1 MKNRKFVFLWSLL
14 SGIFILDVPKAGVAE
29 WEPASQTTE
38 AAEAHSA
45 IMLILGSS
53 DPETRA
59 TRVALACDM
68 IRIQGK
74 NIRFDKIIFSGG
86 CGAHGTDAKN
96 CEASDMQRQMEDACR
111 SDISGIRLF
120 REEHSGSTAQNYCY
134 SRDLREGGE
143 ALIRKEDRLYVVSSH
158 YHALS
163 VAACFRKDGV
173 DARYYYTCGGGL
185 FDGIPPSLETVVSS
199 NAACYR
205 DYAGIAQNCDLM
217 DWCGQQKHQ
226 P

>member
-1 MKNRKFVFLWSLL
+1 MALL
-14 SGIFILDVPKAGVAE
+14 SGIFVLDAPKTGVAVR
-29 WEPASQTTE
+29 EPANPAIQ
-38 AAEAHSA
+38 AADAHSA

-53 DPETRA
+53 DPKTRA

-68 IRIQGK
+68 IRIKGK

-96 CEASDMQRQMEDACR
+96 CEASDMQRQMGDACG
-111 SDISGIRLF
+111 SDIFGIRLF
-120 REEHSGSTAQNYCY
+120 REENSGSTVQNYCY
-134 SRDLREGGE
+134 SRDLQQGGE
-143 ALIRKEDRLYVVSSH
+143 ALIRKEDTLYVVSSH

-163 VAACFRKDGV
+163 VAACFRNEGV
-173 DARYYYTCGGGL
+173 DARYYYTCGGDL

-205 DYAGIAQNCDLM
+205 DYTGIAQNCDAIG
-217 DWCGQQKHQ
+217 WCGQQKHK